1 MPQTLRE
8 FIDAREA
15 QVRDQLRLLNA
26 ELAELKAAR
35 LALHDG
41 ASVAAPASRQGKMT
55 HRDMI
60 LSVLD
65 EVPDGGTS
73 DKVVE
78 MVKAKFG
85 VDVPLS
91 SMSSQL
97 SRAKSDGD
105 ATLDTMTKTWRSA
118 KHSVKENGPPE
129 GGPETEGSAPFQ
141 TAHQGES
148 QDG

>member
-15 QVRDQLRLLNA
+15 QVREQIRALNA
-26 ELAELKAAR
+26 ELAELKAAKSAISCGSAVDVTRPSQGR
-35 LALHDG
+35 L
-41 ASVAAPASRQGKMT
+41 T

-60 LSVLD
+60 AAVLGNS
-65 EVPDGGTS
+65 PDGGTS

-78 MVKAKFG
+78 MVKARFG

-97 SRAKSDGD
+97 SRAKGDGVVV
-105 ATLDTMTKTWRSA
+105 LDTTTKIWRSA
-118 KHSVKENGPPE
+118 RHSVKENGPPE
-129 GGPETEGSAPFQ
+129 GGPEAEGEHPFQ
-141 TAHQGES
+141 VDHQGAS
-148 QDG
+148 QGG